1 MKSFF
6 AANNGSQFTTKKNLD
21 NRASCSTEVKK
32 EKPETQNSHQQR
44 SSYSPEPT
52 ETDSPKERSSS
63 SSTGDQKVFPYNQ

>member
-1 MKSFF
+1 MKSFLLL
-6 AANNGSQFTTKKNLD
+6 TKEVNLRQKNLD

-32 EKPETQNSHQQR
+32 EKPETQNSRQQP
-44 SSYSPEPT
+44 SSYSPKPT

>member
-6 AANNGSQFTTKKNLD
+6 AANNGSQFTTKNLD

-32 EKPETQNSHQQR
+32 EKPETQNSRQRR